1 MEVNTVLMYLVR
13 AQELY
18 CEKHPYNYSAFN
30 RWLNKN
36 WGIDYRPAKE
46 DKDLITITD
55 PQKHLLFILRFS
67 A

>member
-36 WGIDYRPAKE
+36 WG
-46 DKDLITITD
+46 
-55 PQKHLLFILRFS
+55 
-67 A
+67 